1 MWRANCTGAQAPK
14 THPCS
19 SFQTGPD
26 VRAHI
31 VSLLQIHPAR
41 IFWGWKLK
49 GLLTDSLSTGYWGI
63 SWQSPCPAP
72 PIPCPTPQPPSI
84 YNYKQKTFNEISLS
98 GRGWAKSKAD
108 ISSPTFHN
116 HLLRKVLRCYFCSH
130 SMERE
135 TEAEK
140 GYITESR
147 LHS

>member
-1 MWRANCTGAQAPK
+1 MWRANCTGARAPK
-14 THPCS
+14 THPCR

-41 IFWGWKLK
+41 ISLGWQLK

-63 SWQSPCPAP
+63 SWQSPCRPS
-72 PIPCPTPQPPSI
+72 THTHTQPPSI
-84 YNYKQKTFNEISLS
+84 YNYKQETFNEISLR

-116 HLLRKVLRCYFCSH
+116 HLLRKVLRCFFCSH

-135 TEAEK
+135 TEAGN
-140 GYITESR
+140 GYITESK